1 MEFTFSYSKFKGDI
15 SKWDVSNVKDMR
27 YMFYK
32 SNFNG
37 DISKWDVRKVEE
49 MDNMFSG
56 SKFNRDISKWDV
68 RNVVSFITLAFED
81 SPLED
86 KEEFWPKK
94 TKK

>member
-1 MEFTFSYSKFKGDI
+1 MATFQSG
-15 SKWDVSNVKDMR
+15 DVSSVENMS
-27 YMFYK
+27 YMFNC
-32 SNFNG
+32 SIFNG
-37 DISKWDVRKVEE
+37 
-49 MDNMFSG
+49 
-56 SKFNRDISKWDV
+56 DISKWDV